1 MEVFFKNYT
10 KRFNNVLIILEDEK
24 KEMKEGTKTDFPNLF
39 IIVFENVDI
48 LIMLFIS
55 LTNCI
60 NIYINEF
67 TKQLCDD
74 LVVYTY
80 DRKYDYIY
88 FLLSN
93 TDYIIKNSQTIT
105 FLTYNDITINY
116 IHEYLNNDSFL

>member
-1 MEVFFKNYT
+1 M
-10 KRFNNVLIILEDEK
+10 LEDET
-24 KEMKEGTKTDFPNLF
+24 KEMKEGTKIDFTNLF
-39 IIVFENVDI
+39 IIVFEKLEI
-48 LIMLFIS
+48 LIMLFID
-55 LTNCI
+55 LTKCI

-80 DRKYDYIY
+80 NRKYDCIY

-105 FLTYNDITINY
+105 FLKIMILLLIIYIN
-116 IHEYLNNDSFL
+116 ILIMILF